1 MFVEQAFNNLSIN
14 AKPSYMKATFRLIA
28 TFLVIPVL
36 YCAPLFTQNASAQSA
51 KSCDSLDGAG
61 KLIGLDFSTANQQY
75 LREGLKDYLAFYLE
89 LRKYPL
95 PNQVPPAVWFN
106 PIPVGKSLSSYTI
119 APKGNPGIKKEVKLP
134 ADMNALAFYP
144 VGDLAV
150 LLRTRKISSVKLTQ
164 FFIDRLKKYNPQ
176 INCVV
181 TFTEELAMSQARR
194 ADAEIAGG
202 KYRGPLQGIPFG
214 VKDLLSVKGYPT
226 TWGAAPYK
234 DQMLSETATVV
245 DQLEKAGAVL
255 VAKLSM
261 GELAI
266 DDIWFGGTTHNPWDL
281 EQGSS
286 GSSAGSASAV
296 SAGLLPFAIGS
307 ETWGSIVSPAT
318 RCGVTGLRP
327 TYGRVSRYGAMALSW
342 TMDKLGPICRNA
354 SDCALVFEVISQKD
368 VRDPAQY
375 DLPFNFPPAIDL
387 KKLRVGYLKTA
398 FLLDTINRQTNM
410 ASLEMLRKMGYEL
423 VAVEMPKDLPIK
435 ALSIILEAEA
445 AAAFDEITRNGK
457 VDMLARK
464 EKGYWPDIF
473 RRARFIPAVE
483 YIQANRFRTQLVTEM
498 NKLFDNVDL
507 IVSPSMDDAQSLITN
522 LTGNPCVVVPNGLYD
537 GKHPGSISFI
547 GKLFDDATVLAFAKA
562 FQEVTS
568 FDEMHPPLFVG
579 KH

>member
-202 KYRGPLQGIPFG
+202 
-214 VKDLLSVKGYPT
+214 
-226 TWGAAPYK
+226 
-234 DQMLSETATVV
+234 
-245 DQLEKAGAVL
+245 
-255 VAKLSM
+255 
-261 GELAI
+261 
-266 DDIWFGGTTHNPWDL
+266 
-281 EQGSS
+281 
-286 GSSAGSASAV
+286 
-296 SAGLLPFAIGS
+296 
-307 ETWGSIVSPAT
+307 
-318 RCGVTGLRP
+318 
-327 TYGRVSRYGAMALSW
+327 
-342 TMDKLGPICRNA
+342 
-354 SDCALVFEVISQKD
+354 
-368 VRDPAQY
+368 
-375 DLPFNFPPAIDL
+375 
-387 KKLRVGYLKTA
+387 
-398 FLLDTINRQTNM
+398 
-410 ASLEMLRKMGYEL
+410 
-423 VAVEMPKDLPIK
+423 
-435 ALSIILEAEA
+435 
-445 AAAFDEITRNGK
+445 
-457 VDMLARK
+457 
-464 EKGYWPDIF
+464 
-473 RRARFIPAVE
+473 
-483 YIQANRFRTQLVTEM
+483 
-498 NKLFDNVDL
+498 
-507 IVSPSMDDAQSLITN
+507 
-522 LTGNPCVVVPNGLYD
+522 
-537 GKHPGSISFI
+537 
-547 GKLFDDATVLAFAKA
+547 
-562 FQEVTS
+562 
-568 FDEMHPPLFVG
+568 
-579 KH
+579 

>member
-1 MFVEQAFNNLSIN
+1 MKTRFRFFSVIFIILFLSVTTFIS
-14 AKPSYMKATFRLIA
+14 PKA
-28 TFLVIPVL
+28 
-36 YCAPLFTQNASAQSA
+36 NAQSIILN
-51 KSCDSLDGAG
+51 DSIAGAQ
-61 KLIGLDFSTANQQY
+61 KLIGLDFSSANQQY
-75 LREGLKDYLAFYLE
+75 LSAGLKDYLSFYLE

-106 PIPVGKSLSSYTI
+106 PIPIGKGLGSYTFS
-119 APKGNPGIKKEVKLP
+119 PKGKTDKKKEVKLP
-134 ADMNALAFYP
+134 ADRNDLAFYP
-144 VGDLAV
+144 VGDLAE
-150 LLRTRKISSVKLTQ
+150 LLRTRKITSLELTR
-164 FFIDRLKKYNPQ
+164 FFIERLKKYNQQ

-181 TFTEELAMSQARR
+181 TYTEDLALALAKQA
-194 ADAEIAGG
+194 DTEIAAG
-202 KYRGPLQGIPFG
+202 KYRGPLHGIPFG

-234 DQMLSETATVV
+234 DQVLEETAAVV
-245 DQLEKAGAVL
+245 EQLEKAGAVL

-286 GSSAGSASAV
+286 GSSAGSAAAV

-318 RCGVTGLRP
+318 RCGITGLRP
-327 TYGRVSRYGAMALSW
+327 SYGRVSRSGAMALSW

-354 SDCALVFEVISQKD
+354 SDCALVFEAIAVKD
-368 VRDPAQY
+368 TRDPAQF
-375 DLPFNFPPAIDL
+375 DLPFNFPPSKDI
-387 KKLRVGYLKTA
+387 KKLRVGYMKTA
-398 FLLDTINRQTNM
+398 FEHDSINRKNNE
-410 ASLEMLRKMGYEL
+410 ASLDILRNMGYEL
-423 VAVEMPKDLPIK
+423 IPVEMPKDLPVQ

-473 RRARFIPAVE
+473 RKARFIPAVE
-483 YIQANRFRTQLVTEM
+483 YIQANRIRTELVSEM
-498 NKLFDNVDL
+498 DKLFDKVDI

-547 GKLFDDATVLAFAKA
+547 GQLFDEATVLAFAKE
-562 FQEVTS
+562 FQDKTP
-568 FDEMHPPLFVG
+568 FDEMHPPLFSS
-579 KH
+579 K

>member
-1 MFVEQAFNNLSIN
+1 MKTRFHILSATLIILVLCCSSILN
-14 AKPSYMKATFRLIA
+14 PKAL
-28 TFLVIPVL
+28 
-36 YCAPLFTQNASAQSA
+36 AQSA
-51 KSCDSLDGAG
+51 KPCDSISAAE
-61 KLIGLDFSTANQQY
+61 KIIGLDFSTANQEY
-75 LREGLKDYLAFYLE
+75 LSAGLKDYLAFYLE

-95 PNQVPPAVWFN
+95 PNQVPPAVCFN
-106 PIPVGKSLSSYTI
+106 PIPIGKGLGSYSFS
-119 APKGNPGIKKEVKLP
+119 PKGKTDKKKEVTLP
-134 ADMNALAFYP
+134 ADLNDLAFYP
-144 VGDLAV
+144 VGDLAE
-150 LLRTRKISSVKLTQ
+150 LLRTRKITSLELTR
-164 FFIDRLKKYNPQ
+164 FFIDRLKKYNAQ
-176 INCVV
+176 VNCVV
-181 TFTEELAMSQARR
+181 TFADDHAIIQAQK
-194 ADAEIAGG
+194 ADAEIAAG
-202 KYRGPLQGIPFG
+202 KYRGPLHGIPFG
-214 VKDLLSVKGYPT
+214 VKDLLAVKGYPT

-234 DQMLSETATVV
+234 DQVLEETATVV
-245 DQLEKAGAVL
+245 KQLEEAGAVL

-286 GSSAGSASAV
+286 GSSAGSAASV

-327 TYGRVSRYGAMALSW
+327 SYGRVSRFGAMALSW

-354 SDCALVFEVISQKD
+354 SDCALVFEAIALKD
-368 VRDPAQY
+368 PKDPAQF
-375 DLPFNFPPAIDL
+375 DLPFNFPPARDM

-398 FLLDTINRQTNM
+398 FENDSINRKNSE
-410 ASLEMLRKMGYEL
+410 ASLETLRKMGYEL
-423 VAVEMPKDLPIK
+423 IPVEMPKNLPVM

-473 RRARFIPAVE
+473 RKARFIPAVE
-483 YIQANRFRTQLVTEM
+483 YIQANRFRTELVTEM
-498 NKLFDNVDL
+498 DKLFDKVDM

-537 GKHPGSISFI
+537 GKHPGSISFV
-547 GKLFDDATVLAFAKA
+547 GQLFDEATVLAFAKA
-562 FQEVTS
+562 FQEATP
-568 FDEMHPPLFVG
+568 FDEMHPPLFSG
-579 KH
+579 K

>member
-1 MFVEQAFNNLSIN
+1 MKTQFRFFPALLISLVLS
-14 AKPSYMKATFRLIA
+14 STL
-28 TFLVIPVL
+28 FLTPKV
-36 YCAPLFTQNASAQSA
+36 CAQSI
-51 KSCDSLDGAG
+51 KPCDSLAGAE
-61 KLIGLDFSTANQQY
+61 KVIGLDFNTANQQY
-75 LREGLKDYLAFYLE
+75 LSEGLKDYLAFYLE

-95 PNQVPPAVWFN
+95 ANQVPPAVWFN
-106 PIPVGKSLSSYTI
+106 PIPIGKALSSYSF
-119 APKGNPGIKKEVKLP
+119 APKDKPVKKNEVKLP
-134 ADMNALAFYP
+134 ADLNEISFYP
-144 VGDLAV
+144 VGDLAE
-150 LLRTRKISSVKLTQ
+150 LLRTRKITSLELTR
-164 FFIDRLKKYNPQ
+164 FFIERLKKYNLQ

-181 TFTEELAMSQARR
+181 TFTEDLAIAQAKQ
-194 ADAEIAGG
+194 ADAEIAAG
-202 KYRGPLQGIPFG
+202 KYRGPLHGIPFG
-214 VKDLLSVKGYPT
+214 VKDLLSVQGYPT
-226 TWGAAPYK
+226 TWGAAPYM
-234 DQMLSETATVV
+234 DQVLEETASVV
-245 DQLEKAGAVL
+245 EQLEKAGAVL

-286 GSSAGSASAV
+286 GSSAGSSAAV

-327 TYGRVSRYGAMALSW
+327 SYGRVSRFGAMALSW

-354 SDCALVFEVISQKD
+354 SDCALVFDAISIKD
-368 VRDPAQY
+368 ARDPAQF
-375 DLPFNFPPAIDL
+375 DLPFNFPPATDI
-387 KKLRVGYLKTA
+387 KKLRIGYLKTA
-398 FLLDTINRQTNM
+398 FEHDSINRKNSD
-410 ASLEMLRKMGYEL
+410 ASLEKLRKMGYEL
-423 VAVEMPKDLPIK
+423 IPIEMPKDLPVK

-445 AAAFDEITRNGK
+445 AAAFDELTRSGK

-483 YIQANRFRTQLVTEM
+483 YIQANRFRTELVTEM
-498 NKLFDNVDL
+498 DKLFDKVDL

-547 GKLFDDATVLAFAKA
+547 GQLFDEATILAFAKA
-562 FQEVTS
+562 FQDVTP
-568 FDEMHPPLFVG
+568 FDEMHPPLFSG
-579 KH
+579 K

>member
-1 MFVEQAFNNLSIN
+1 MKTQSRFSLVLSIFMVFSI
-14 AKPSYMKATFRLIA
+14 APFLSPEAFAQSIKPTDSLAGAEKLIA
-28 TFLVIPVL
+28 
-36 YCAPLFTQNASAQSA
+36 
-51 KSCDSLDGAG
+51 
-61 KLIGLDFSTANQQY
+61 LDFSAANQQY
-75 LREGLKDYLAFYLE
+75 LSEGLIDYLAFYQE

-106 PIPVGKSLSSYTI
+106 PIPPGKALSSYSF
-119 APKGNPGIKKEVKLP
+119 APKGNPVKKNEIKLP
-134 ADMNALAFYP
+134 ADLNALAFYP
-144 VGDLAV
+144 LGDLAE
-150 LLRTRKISSVKLTQ
+150 LLRTRKITSLELTR
-164 FFIDRLKKYNPQ
+164 FFIERLKKYNAQ

-181 TFTEELAMSQARR
+181 TFTEDLAISQARQ
-194 ADAEIAGG
+194 ADAEIAAG
-202 KYRGPLQGIPFG
+202 KYLGPLHGIPFG

-226 TWGAAPYK
+226 TWGAAPYM
-234 DQMLSETATVV
+234 DQLLEETATVV
-245 DQLEKAGAVL
+245 EQLEKAGAVL

-286 GSSAGSASAV
+286 GSSAGSSAAV

-318 RCGVTGLRP
+318 RCGVTGFRP
-327 TYGRVSRYGAMALSW
+327 SYGRVSRFGAMALSW

-354 SDCALVFEVISQKD
+354 SDCALVFEAIAIKD
-368 VRDPAQY
+368 SRDPAQF
-375 DLPFNFPPAIDL
+375 DLPFNFPPATDM
-387 KKLRVGYLKTA
+387 KKLRVGYLQKA
-398 FLLDTINRQTNM
+398 FEHDSINRKNCE
-410 ASLEMLRKMGYEL
+410 ASLETLKKMGYEL
-423 VAVEMPKDLPIK
+423 IPIEMPKDLPVH

-445 AAAFDEITRNGK
+445 AAAFDELTRSGK

-483 YIQANRFRTQLVTEM
+483 YLQANRFRTRLVTEID
-498 NKLFDNVDL
+498 KLFDKVDM

-547 GKLFDDATVLAFAKA
+547 GQLFDDTTLLAFAKA
-562 FQEVTS
+562 FQDTTP
-568 FDEMHPPLFVG
+568 FDEMYPPLFSA
-579 KH
+579 K